1 MLRLD
6 LRATRIYGL
15 LQRTPS
21 GEYLNQDYYQQ
32 LRQV

>member
-15 LQRTPS
+15 LQGERS
-21 GEYLNQDYYQQ
+21 GEYLNQDYYQPVW
-32 LRQV
+32 QV